1 MPAIDLNLLCVLDVL
16 LEERSVTRT
25 AERLHISA
33 PSVSRMLGRLRQ
45 VTGDPL
51 LVRAGRDLVPTAR
64 ALALHADV
72 HRVVEDAGALLRP
85 ASLDLSTLARRFC
98 IRANDGFVGAFAGP
112 LLSRLHALAPHVE
125 LRFAPEGEHDDDALR
140 EGRIDLDIGALREM
154 GPEVRMQA
162 ILRDRFVGMARV
174 GHPILRGKV
183 TPKAFCRFGQISV
196 SRRGRVHGP
205 IDQAL
210 DALDLSRRVV
220 LVVPSP
226 QTALAALADS
236 DLIVPVPDH
245 VRRSAQALGV
255 KVRAFDLPFSLKPVV
270 IGQAWHPRFDKDAGH
285 QFLRRTVREVCEAW

>member
-1 MPAIDLNLLCVLDVL
+1 
-16 LEERSVTRT
+16 
-25 AERLHISA
+25 
-33 PSVSRMLGRLRQ
+33 
-45 VTGDPL
+45 
-51 LVRAGRDLVPTAR
+51 
-64 ALALHADV
+64 
-72 HRVVEDAGALLRP
+72 
-85 ASLDLSTLARRFC
+85 
-98 IRANDGFVGAFAGP
+98 
-112 LLSRLHALAPHVE
+112 
-125 LRFAPEGEHDDDALR
+125 
-140 EGRIDLDIGALREM
+140 
-154 GPEVRMQA
+154 MQA